1 MTISRV
7 RVGAGKANNNNNQT
21 PQGEKGTEHGYGNH
35 RQQQRLRR
43 ERLGI
48 HRPRPRSHGPR
59 PVRAQRRTGEL
70 PRRTSAY
77 APPEPLATQRDLGY
91 ERQLTEKD
99 SEIGQLR
106 AEKYADAA
114 VLAAERRLADKIEKI
129 ETSMNA
135 AVLKQAEYNVA
146 NTAAVSSIGS
156 QTAQLM
162 KLTGLVI
169 NGPTMLASEGAATA
183 FKAAA

>member
-1 MTISRV
+1 MVTETT
-7 RVGAGKANNNNNQT
+7 NNN
-21 PQGEKGTEHGYGNH
+21 GSSGTAKTA
-35 RQQQRLRR
+35 
-43 ERLGI
+43 LGI
-48 HRPRPRSHGPR
+48 GIGALGLSVLQNGGPGNILGGRPPMP
-59 PVRAQRRTGEL
+59 
-70 PRRTSAY
+70 
-77 APPEPLATQRDLGY
+77 PPEPLATQRDLGY

-129 ETSMNA
+129 ETGMNA
-135 AVLKQAEYNVA
+135 FVLKQSEYNVA
-146 NTAAVSSIGS
+146 NTAAVATTNA
-156 QTAQLM
+156 QVMQLM

-183 FKAAA
+183 FKTAA